1 MKWLIGCLLALMM
14 VSSVMAGEDPYIAIV
29 GNDIT
34 ANTFY
39 LSPKYV
45 QFLLD
50 QTPLQIPFA
59 SPYEAFAAQNALIQP
74 EICDTLGAG
83 TGLHGINPPFTF
95 RGRNNARVTAGNAG
109 FYQWTIAL
117 PKKPVG
123 EINLCIQCG
132 VIKPNTFAD
141 LAFSAVEFCAAETGE
156 FIGNG
161 FCSHESQPPGTD
173 VINPAALP
181 TITAQAFPGN
191 FADLSLWIPA
201 GTTTVVPFNLTA
213 FRNPGTYTLAFT
225 GTGIFTG
232 AINPNAASSVAL
244 NGSDA
249 TRILL
254 KSCMDKC
261 ILVKLPVEGQLNGL
275 LNPPTAPVVVAGLPQ
290 VEHDLVEGDRIV
302 VRMRVPRANTVDIY
316 CHDQSL
322 RLMGIG
328 ESPF

>member
-1 MKWLIGCLLALMM
+1 MKWLIGCLLGLLL
-14 VSSVMAGEDPYIAIV
+14 VSSAMAGEDPYIAIV

-50 QTPLQIPFA
+50 QTPLTIPFV
-59 SPYEAFAAQNALIQP
+59 SPYESWSAQNAVIQP
-74 EICDTLGAG
+74 EICDTLGTG

-95 RGRNNARVTAGNAG
+95 RGRFNSRVTAGNAG

-132 VIKPNTFAD
+132 VLKPNTFAD
-141 LAFSAVEFCAAETGE
+141 LAFTAVEFCAAETGE
-156 FIGNG
+156 YIGEG
-161 FCSHESQPPGTD
+161 FCSHESQDPVTD
-173 VINPAALP
+173 PIAYAALP

-201 GTTTVVPFNLTA
+201 GSTTVVPFNLTA
-213 FRNPGTYTLAFT
+213 YKNPGTYQLAFNT
-225 GTGIFTG
+225 AGVITS
-232 AINPNAASSVAL
+232 ADSAVVL
-244 NGSDA
+244 NGSAA

-261 ILVKLPVEGQLNGL
+261 IVVKLPVEGQLTGL
-275 LNPPTAPVVVAGLPQ
+275 INPTSPAVPQ
-290 VEHDLVEGDRIV
+290 VEHDLVEGDRIT
-302 VRMRVPRANTVDIY
+302 VRMKVPRANTVDIY

-328 ESPF
+328 ESPW